1 VVFFVGL
8 KAAAKPDTSVVRP
21 RGGCKLGCVKT
32 ALERVISLITIE
44 SSGFGTCQQTAEGRC
59 GSNHSTEQGEK
70 AAAQALYVERFERHA
85 TSVIGS
91 R

>member
-1 VVFFVGL
+1 LFHREVVTNTQKAKTVKAFANTGFVVGM

-44 SSGFGTCQQTAEGRC
+44 S
-59 GSNHSTEQGEK
+59 
-70 AAAQALYVERFERHA
+70 
-85 TSVIGS
+85 
-91 R
+91 